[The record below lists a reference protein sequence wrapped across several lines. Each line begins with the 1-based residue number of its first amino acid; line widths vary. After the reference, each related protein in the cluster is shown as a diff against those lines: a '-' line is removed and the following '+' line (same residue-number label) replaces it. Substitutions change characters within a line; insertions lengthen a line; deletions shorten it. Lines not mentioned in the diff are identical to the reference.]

1 MKSNKFRPFKA
12 ITKGFKILI
21 ASIYARMTFFFLF
34 AISASN
40 ILAGGLITIMMNT
53 PWGKRLHLNT
63 ITVVLI
69 ALGIS
74 YVTTVVASF
83 FINRMFVRPMR
94 EVTNATKEIAAGNM
108 DIQVNKSNYHLAIGT
123 EIETL
128 MDSFNTMATEL
139 KSTEVFRND
148 FIHNFSHEFKT
159 PIISI
164 RGFARQLQEGNLS
177 KEQTIEY
184 AKIIADESER
194 LSNMSANVLLMSK
207 LETQELITDKVAFS
221 LDEQLRDC
229 MLLYEGL
236 WSEKNLSIEMDLD
249 EITYFQSQDLLSH
262 VWNNLIGNAIK
273 FTPEGGFIHV
283 KSHRGNG
290 TVWVTVEDSGVGM
303 DEETASHVFEKFY
316 QGDKSHA
323 TAGNGL
329 GLPLAKQIV
338 TMLGGRIT
346 VQSKPGRG
354 TTFAVSLP
362 DNEESVS

>member
-1 MKSNKFRPFKA
+1 MKSKQFKPLSA
-12 ITKGFKILI
+12 LKKGIKILI

-40 ILAGGLITIMMNT
+40 ILAGGLISIIMNT

-63 ITVVLI
+63 VTVVLI

-94 EVTNATKEIAAGNM
+94 EVTNATKEIAGGNM
-108 DIQVNKSNYHLAIGT
+108 DIQINKSNYHLAIGT

-128 MDSFNTMATEL
+128 MDSFNTMANEL

-164 RGFARQLQEGNLS
+164 RGFAKQLEEGNLS

-207 LETQELITDKVAFS
+207 LETQELITDKTEFS

-229 MLLYEGL
+229 MLLYEGM
-236 WSEKNLSIEMDLD
+236 WTEKNLSIEMELD
-249 EITYFQSQDLLSH
+249 EIKYYQSQDLLSH
-262 VWNNLIGNAIK
+262 VWINLIGNAIK
-273 FTPEGGFIHV
+273 FTPDGGYIHV
-283 KSHRGNG
+283 KCHKSGD
-290 TVWVTVEDSGVGM
+290 TIWVTIEDSGIGM
-303 DEETASHVFEKFY
+303 DEDTASHVFEKFY

-323 TAGNGL
+323 TSGNGL

-346 VQSKPGRG
+346 VKSKPGRG

-362 DNEESVS
+362 DIA